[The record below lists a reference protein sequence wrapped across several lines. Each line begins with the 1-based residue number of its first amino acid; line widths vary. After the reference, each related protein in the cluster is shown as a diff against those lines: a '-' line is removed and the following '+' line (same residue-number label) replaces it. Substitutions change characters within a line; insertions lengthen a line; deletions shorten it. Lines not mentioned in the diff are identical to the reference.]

1 MQANGQR
8 KIVQTCLYLTGK
20 GNFEHKE
27 RPSLCEIRFER
38 GKRENKWKF
47 KIGVANF
54 AKCIP
59 SRNRHRAVKMVF
71 SFSRTRKTTAEQS
84 LLRFVAVER

>member
-1 MQANGQR
+1 MNT
-8 KIVQTCLYLTGK
+8 KKDPHFVKLK
-20 GNFEHKE
+20 
-27 RPSLCEIRFER
+27 FER

-71 SFSRTRKTTAEQS
+71 SFSRKRKTTAEQS